1 MLSVVVAA
9 WGGWLSFQALKERDD
24 VEAEDA
30 AVRKVLRFWACYA
43 FLLAYDSYGCLT
55 WVPCHSLAR
64 AAFVTLVFLLPFS
77 WGASDVAFF
86 CGLLPSSHAAYSV
99 VHGVVFSLLAAVHDI
114 AAECARP
121 GLFSPK
127 ARAPKTPLKTPP
139 ARDPRRR
146 ITELLRDSDDSDDDE
161 PLSCV
166 AEPGTPRLRPTP
178 RDPCESLDSV
188 ASAPS
193 SPGLLRGWS
202 REASSDDD
210 AFDADAATREAKK
223 LRVAELRAALE
234 AAGADSKGL
243 KPALVERLVGVRR
256 RAAASGP
263 TLSPVAFSET
273 DEAEP
278 PPRASPA
285 KRVWGLRRR
294 FSPRK
299 LRTRRPRAAALSPE
313 EPSQ

>member
-1 MLSVVVAA
+1 MRWPALVQNCSIRSLNAYGVGARLVRE
-9 WGGWLSFQALKERDD
+9 SFLPTRVPY
-24 VEAEDA
+24 VELTGRAGDLYLFNSEHVHETLFA
-30 AVRKVLRFWACYA
+30 
-43 FLLAYDSYGCLT
+43 LT
-55 WVPCHSLAR
+55 WSRR
-64 AAFVTLVFLLPFS
+64 AS
-77 WGASDVAFF
+77 
-86 CGLLPSSHAAYSV
+86 
-99 VHGVVFSLLAAVHDI
+99 
-114 AAECARP
+114 E
-121 GLFSPK
+121 
-127 ARAPKTPLKTPP
+127 
-139 ARDPRRR
+139 
-146 ITELLRDSDDSDDDE
+146 
-161 PLSCV
+161 
-166 AEPGTPRLRPTP
+166 
-178 RDPCESLDSV
+178 
-188 ASAPS
+188 
-193 SPGLLRGWS
+193 RGWS
-202 REASSDDD
+202 RDASSDDE
-210 AFDADAATREAKK
+210 FDADAATREAKK

-273 DEAEP
+273 DDDP